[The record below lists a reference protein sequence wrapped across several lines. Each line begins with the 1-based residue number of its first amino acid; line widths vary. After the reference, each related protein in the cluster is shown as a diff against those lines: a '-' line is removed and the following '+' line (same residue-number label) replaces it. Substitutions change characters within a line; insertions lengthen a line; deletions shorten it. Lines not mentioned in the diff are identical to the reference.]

1 MLMNLGAE
9 QAAQFP
15 GRVLIVEDEP
25 LIGLHLKDCFERAG
39 IDTVWVQSDRAAYVA
54 LNGRGR
60 PFDAAILD
68 VDLGRGT
75 TGFDVARHARSLTP
89 EIGIVI
95 CSGSPPDWV
104 HSFGVPDAIVL
115 PKPCTEAGLL
125 EAALRSVEKRR
136 QQPANESLQII
147 GTAAA

>member
-39 IDTVWVQSDRAAYVA
+39 IDTVWVQS
-54 LNGRGR
+54 GRGR